1 MNDTISNLTC
11 TFENAE
17 FEKRYLADKWLK
29 VKKFYRNMLI
39 GFIILNLL
47 TIFNILS
54 KGNMQ
59 FQSIFTNAVF
69 IVFSIIF
76 FLVSDSFRE
85 KFIEISFAI
94 LFSILIPIWFYTDFD
109 RLSNLPHIVAM
120 PLLMSVICLNLFP
133 FNFLKAFIVS
143 SISFVSSI
151 ALVQNFPTITV
162 PVFIIIYIFPFTVL
176 LVNKWKIEIDNRMD
190 FSKSVQINDTKK
202 LMHETLKRYFGD
214 VLSEKILSHKGR
226 IEGETRWVTICF
238 TDISAYSTIIEHMSP
253 GVAVKFLN
261 EYFNSMH
268 TIIEKY
274 NGQILNY
281 IGDSIMMVFGAPN
294 NLEDHEKIA
303 VECAIDMRNEL
314 VKLNNK
320 WHENQLSRYWK
331 NHGIDNIYVRTGIH
345 TGNVIAGNIGSE
357 KMLQYSTIGDV
368 VNVASR
374 LENANKDFN
383 TNICM
388 SQEVYSALT
397 DDLIDQAEFV
407 GEITLKGRKMVSKV
421 YSI

>member
-69 IVFSIIF
+69 IVFSIVF

-133 FNFLKAFIVS
+133 FNFSKAFIVS
-143 SISFVSSI
+143 SISFISSI
-151 ALVQNFPTITV
+151 ALVQNFPTITI
-162 PVFIIIYIFPFTVL
+162 PVFIILYIFPFTIL
-176 LVNKWKIEIDNRMD
+176 LINKWKIEIDNRKD
-190 FSKSVQINDTKK
+190 FSKSVQINKTKK

-214 VLSEKILSHKGR
+214 VLSEKILSHEGR

-268 TIIEKY
+268 TIIEQY

-320 WHENQLSRYWK
+320 WHESQLSRYWK

-374 LENANKDFN
+374 LENANKEFN

-407 GEITLKGRKMVSKV
+407 GEITLKGRKMASKV